1 MKAAKLPNE
10 ANKLTEDDYSDTNQ
24 YILLEPYENKKY
36 SIRINKIDTGIL
48 IEANQ
53 IPNSN
58 LFYKI
63 ELGLNDFYLLSK
75 GFKMCDNLEDICDAL
90 QNIFLSKK
98 VSIIKKDYS
107 LLIIFTINLIGGKE
121 QEVNI
126 ELNRNTINEEN
137 YDIKNKILKINE
149 LENEIK
155 QMKNDKIALVTRIN
169 DLENLVKA
177 QKDELEKLKS
187 LVSEQNNIIEKLK
200 NLENTVNEQKYK
212 IVKINNLENDI
223 NEQKYKIGKIYSIEK
238 TLTSQKNEIE
248 KIKNWKNEYDSELQD
263 MLITKINKMSL
274 NKIDSKIINKKEELE
289 FLENRLKNSE
299 ILKKKNITYKLLY
312 RATKDGNN
320 MQIFHNKCDN
330 IMGTLTI
337 IKTTKGMRFGGYTE
351 QIWNDDNKKG
361 VRRKDGKNV
370 CFCFSLDLFKIYN
383 FDYYNNK
390 NDHSIHCNYNYGP
403 YFCCT
408 NEVFYIKNNNGFL
421 CGCTGYTTG
430 ANSFGKFE
438 NDYEI
443 SGGQKDFSVIE
454 MEVFQIL
461 FDN

>member
-1 MKAAKLPNE
+1 MNAAKLPNE
-10 ANKLTEDDYSDTNQ
+10 AYKITEDDYSDTNK
-24 YILLEPYENKKY
+24 YLLLEPYENQKY
-36 SIRINKIDTGIL
+36 SIKINKIETRIL
-48 IEANQ
+48 IQATQ
-53 IPNSN
+53 VHNSN
-58 LFYKI
+58 RLYKI
-63 ELGLNDFYLLSK
+63 ELGLNDFYHLSK
-75 GFKMCDNLEDICDAL
+75 GFRMFDNLEEICDAL
-90 QNIFLSKK
+90 QNIFISNKA
-98 VSIIKKDYS
+98 SIIKKDYTI
-107 LLIIFTINLIGGKE
+107 LIILTINLIGGKE
-121 QEVNI
+121 QEINI
-126 ELNRNTINEEN
+126 ELNSTTNDDEN
-137 YDIKNKILKINE
+137 YDIKNKNLKINE

-155 QMKNDKIALVTRIN
+155 EIKNDKNILLKKINILEDLVN
-169 DLENLVKA
+169 N
-177 QKDELEKLKS
+177 
-187 LVSEQNNIIEKLK
+187 QNNELKNIIVEQKNTIEKL
-200 NLENTVNEQKYK
+200 
-212 IVKINNLENDI
+212 NNLETTI
-223 NEQKYKIGKIYSIEK
+223 NEQKYKIGKIYNIEK
-238 TLTSQKNEIE
+238 LLNSQKNEIE

-403 YFCCT
+403 YFCCN
-408 NEVFYIKNNNGFL
+408 NEVFNIKNNNGFL
-421 CGCTGYTTG
+421 CGYTNYTTG

>member
-10 ANKLTEDDYSDTNQ
+10 ANKLTENDYSDTNQ
-24 YILLEPYENKKY
+24 YIFLEPYENNKY

-53 IPNSN
+53 IKNSN

-155 QMKNDKIALVTRIN
+155 QIKNDKIALVTRIN

-248 KIKNWKNEYDSELQD
+248 KIKNWKNEYNLELQE
-263 MLITKINKMSL
+263 MLNVKINKITL
-274 NKIDSKIINKKEELE
+274 NKIDSKIINKMEELE
-289 FLENRLKNSE
+289 FLENRLKNNE
-299 ILKKKNITYKLLY
+299 ILEKKEIIYKLL
-312 RATKDGNN
+312 
-320 MQIFHNKCDN
+320 
-330 IMGTLTI
+330 
-337 IKTTKGMRFGGYTE
+337 
-351 QIWNDDNKKG
+351 
-361 VRRKDGKNV
+361 
-370 CFCFSLDLFKIYN
+370 
-383 FDYYNNK
+383 
-390 NDHSIHCNYNYGP
+390 
-403 YFCCT
+403 
-408 NEVFYIKNNNGFL
+408 
-421 CGCTGYTTG
+421 
-430 ANSFGKFE
+430 
-438 NDYEI
+438 
-443 SGGQKDFSVIE
+443 
-454 MEVFQIL
+454 
-461 FDN
+461 

>member
-10 ANKLTEDDYSDTNQ
+10 ANKLTENDYSDTNQ
-24 YILLEPYENKKY
+24 YIFLEPYENKKY

-53 IPNSN
+53 IKNSN

-63 ELGLNDFYLLSK
+63 ELGLNDFYILSK

-149 LENEIK
+149 LENEMKEI
-155 QMKNDKIALVTRIN
+155 KNDKNILLKKIN
-169 DLENLVKA
+169 ILEDSVNN
-177 QKDELEKLKS
+177 
-187 LVSEQNNIIEKLK
+187 QNNELKNIIAEQKNTIEKL
-200 NLENTVNEQKYK
+200 
-212 IVKINNLENDI
+212 NNLETTI
-223 NEQKYKIGKIYSIEK
+223 NEQKYKIGKIYNIEK
-238 TLTSQKNEIE
+238 LLNSQKNEIE

-383 FDYYNNK
+383 FDYNNK
-390 NDHSIHCNYNYGP
+390 NDHSIHGNYNYGP
-403 YFCCT
+403 YFCCN
-408 NEVFYIKNNNGFL
+408 NEVFIIKNNNGFL
-421 CGCTGYTTG
+421 CGYTCYTTG

>member
-1 MKAAKLPNE
+1 MNAAKLPNE
-10 ANKLTEDDYSDTNQ
+10 AYKITEDDYSDTNQ
-24 YILLEPYENKKY
+24 YLLLEPYENQKY
-36 SIRINKIDTGIL
+36 SIKINKIETGIL
-48 IEANQ
+48 IQATQ
-53 IPNSN
+53 SYDSN
-58 LFYKI
+58 RLYKI
-63 ELGLNDFYLLSK
+63 ELGLNDFYHLSK
-75 GFKMCDNLEDICDAL
+75 GFRMFDNLEEICDAL
-90 QNIFLSKK
+90 QNIFISNKA
-98 VSIIKKDYS
+98 SIIKKDYTI
-107 LLIIFTINLIGGKE
+107 LIILTINLIGGKE
-121 QEVNI
+121 QEINI
-126 ELNRNTINEEN
+126 ELNNITNDDEN
-137 YDIKNKILKINE
+137 YDIKNKNLKINE

-155 QMKNDKIALVTRIN
+155 EIKNDKNILLKKINILEDLVN
-169 DLENLVKA
+169 N
-177 QKDELEKLKS
+177 
-187 LVSEQNNIIEKLK
+187 QNNEIKNIIAEQKNTIEKL
-200 NLENTVNEQKYK
+200 
-212 IVKINNLENDI
+212 NNLETSI
-223 NEQKYKIGKIYSIEK
+223 NEQRYKIGKIYNIEK
-238 TLTSQKNEIE
+238 LLNSQKNEIE

-403 YFCCT
+403 YFCCN
-408 NEVFYIKNNNGFL
+408 NEVFNIKNNNGFL
-421 CGCTGYTTG
+421 CGYTSYTTG

>member
-1 MKAAKLPNE
+1 MIIVILIN
-10 ANKLTEDDYSDTNQ
+10 
-24 YILLEPYENKKY
+24 ILLEPYENNKY

-53 IPNSN
+53 IKNSN

-155 QMKNDKIALVTRIN
+155 QIKNDKIALVTRIN

-238 TLTSQKNEIE
+238 TLNAQKNEIE
-248 KIKNWKNEYDSELQD
+248 KIKNWKNEYDLELQE
-263 MLITKINKMSL
+263 MLNIKINKMSL
-274 NKIDSKIINKKEELE
+274 NKIDSKIINKMEELE
-289 FLENRLKNSE
+289 FLENRLKNNE
-299 ILKKKNITYKLLY
+299 ILEKKEIIYKLLY
-312 RATKDGNN
+312 RASENGNSI
-320 MQIFHNKCDN
+320 QAFHNKCDN

-351 QIWNDDNKKG
+351 QKWNGSKSDWTY
-361 VRRKDGKNV
+361 RKDGKSI

-383 FDYYNNK
+383 FNENFKYSICCYY
-390 NDHSIHCNYNYGP
+390 SYGP
-403 YFCCT
+403 CFSGGDSL
-408 NEVFYIKNNNGFL
+408 FYINNNNGLLF
-421 CGCTGYTTG
+421 GYTGYTTK
-430 ANSFGKFE
+430 NLSFGKFE

-443 SGGQKDFSVIE
+443 NNGQKDFSVIE

-461 FDN
+461 FDNY

>member
-1 MKAAKLPNE
+1 MNAAKLPNE
-10 ANKLTEDDYSDTNQ
+10 AYKITEDDYSDTNQ
-24 YILLEPYENKKY
+24 YLLLEPYENQKY
-36 SIRINKIDTGIL
+36 SIKINKIETGIL
-48 IEANQ
+48 IQATQ
-53 IPNSN
+53 SYDSN
-58 LFYKI
+58 RLYKI
-63 ELGLNDFYLLSK
+63 ELGLNDFYHLSK
-75 GFKMCDNLEDICDAL
+75 GFRMFDNLEEICDAL
-90 QNIFLSKK
+90 QNIFISNKA
-98 VSIIKKDYS
+98 SIIKKDYTI
-107 LLIIFTINLIGGKE
+107 LIILTINLIGGKE
-121 QEVNI
+121 QEINI
-126 ELNRNTINEEN
+126 ELNSTTNDDEN
-137 YDIKNKILKINE
+137 YDIKNKNLKINE

-155 QMKNDKIALVTRIN
+155 EIKNNKNILLKKINILEDLVN
-169 DLENLVKA
+169 N
-177 QKDELEKLKS
+177 
-187 LVSEQNNIIEKLK
+187 QNNEIKNIIAEQKNTIEKL
-200 NLENTVNEQKYK
+200 
-212 IVKINNLENDI
+212 NNLETSI
-223 NEQKYKIGKIYSIEK
+223 NEQKYKIGKIYNIEK
-238 TLTSQKNEIE
+238 LLNSQKNEIE

-361 VRRKDGKNV
+361 VQRKDGKNV

-390 NDHSIHCNYNYGP
+390 NDHSIHGYYNYGP
-403 YFCCT
+403 FFCCSY
-408 NEVFYIKNNNGFL
+408 EVFKIKNNNGFL
-421 CGCTGYTTG
+421 CGYTSYTTG
-430 ANSFGKFE
+430 VNSFGKFE

>member
-1 MKAAKLPNE
+1 MNAAKLPNE
-10 ANKLTEDDYSDTNQ
+10 AYKITEDDYSDTNQ
-24 YILLEPYENKKY
+24 YLLLEPYENQKY
-36 SIRINKIDTGIL
+36 SIKINKIETGIL
-48 IEANQ
+48 IQATQ
-53 IPNSN
+53 VHNSN
-58 LFYKI
+58 RLYKI
-63 ELGLNDFYLLSK
+63 ELGLNDFYHLSK
-75 GFKMCDNLEDICDAL
+75 GFRMFDNLEEICDAL
-90 QNIFLSKK
+90 QNIFISNKA
-98 VSIIKKDYS
+98 SIIKKDYTI
-107 LLIIFTINLIGGKE
+107 LIILIINLIGGKE
-121 QEVNI
+121 QEINI
-126 ELNRNTINEEN
+126 ELNSTTNDDEN
-137 YDIKNKILKINE
+137 YDIKNKNLKINE

-155 QMKNDKIALVTRIN
+155 EIKNDKNILLKKINILEDLVN
-169 DLENLVKA
+169 N
-177 QKDELEKLKS
+177 
-187 LVSEQNNIIEKLK
+187 QNNELKNIIIEQKNTIEKL
-200 NLENTVNEQKYK
+200 
-212 IVKINNLENDI
+212 NNLETTI
-223 NEQKYKIGKIYSIEK
+223 NEQKYKIGKIYNIEK
-238 TLTSQKNEIE
+238 LLNSQKNEIE

-351 QIWNDDNKKG
+351 QIWNDDNKKE
-361 VRRKDGKNV
+361 VQRKDGKNV

-383 FDYYNNK
+383 FDYNNK
-390 NDHSIHCNYNYGP
+390 NDHSIHGYYNNGP
-403 YFCCT
+403 YFCC
-408 NEVFYIKNNNGFL
+408 NNNIVFSIKNNNGFL
-421 CGCTGYTTG
+421 CGYTSYTTG
-430 ANSFGKFE
+430 ASSFGKFE
-438 NDYEI
+438 NDHEI